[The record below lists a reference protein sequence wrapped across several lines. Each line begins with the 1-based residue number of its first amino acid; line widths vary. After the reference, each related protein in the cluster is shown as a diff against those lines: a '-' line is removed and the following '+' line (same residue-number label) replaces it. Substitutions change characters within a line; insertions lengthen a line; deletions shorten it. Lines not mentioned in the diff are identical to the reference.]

1 MAVVRLGSVA
11 VMAGLPLGKQSNFS
25 LGKIFKRD
33 DCTDQFFSGKDFEV
47 G

>member
-11 VMAGLPLGKQSNFS
+11 VMAQLPLGKQPSFS

-33 DCTDQFFSGKDFEV
+33 DCTDQFFSGEDF
-47 G
+47 